1 MSHITSS
8 EKLEVAL
15 GETINYKYYEQCFTF
30 LLTTIPTNDRKR
42 FHVFGNNRPG
52 DVGTICAAARTTNFN
67 FEDADN
73 QANLVKVAT
82 KMITSRQI
90 PSSLVATRIYFV
102 EKMDGRTFVS
112 ITAIPVESDG
122 LIHHGDERIRIP
134 LDQEKTS
141 MYVAS
146 QDGVCAGTIFWRL
159 DDAVNSVADHFQS
172 LISDIRSYVM
182 ETEIIEDAERKAA
195 NTALNALLTF
205 QKCPSAKIAKELNPD
220 AVWAKLTHEQKVS
233 LVKKLDSKK
242 GRPRKK

>member
-1 MSHITSS
+1 MSHISTS
-8 EKLEVAL
+8 EKLEIAL
-15 GETINYKYYEQCFTF
+15 GETTNFWYNEQCFTF
-30 LLTTIPTNDRKR
+30 LLTTIPTKERKR
-42 FHVFGNNRPG
+42 YHVFGNNRPG
-52 DVGTICAAARTTNFN
+52 DIGTICAAARTTNFN

-73 QANLVKVAT
+73 LANLVKVAT

-90 PSSLVATRIYFV
+90 AGTGTTHIYFV

-195 NTALNALLTF
+195 ATTLNTLLKF